1 MVPEDQ
7 ELDRQDHSSS
17 MGSSRGGL
25 LGISGSPARSSPRHT
40 GNGSHAVHRCVQLG
54 LGSLTRL
61 TLDSGSAFLRSPH
74 INILEMQ
81 AVISAVREFLLHLRS
96 IVVRLMCDNAVTG
109 CLHQEWRGHAILH
122 SHAGDDT
129 PAEVVQSQGNQA
141 GASPSGWCSVQ
152 DRSDSQHWVDV
163 GYGTSMTSVLQVG
176 RTTDRH
182 VCYILQQT
190 TDQVCIAISAS
201 QGRVDGRDVHFLGQR
216 EGPLVRIP
224 VTEAGP
230 SGATEDLTVSWSAN
244 DSCGSIARNS
254 SLVSGASGT
263 IARRSDPTVHRRSTT
278 ANPRRHS
285 ARLRDG
291 NPSLPA
297 VKSTPMET
305 LQPS

>member
-1 MVPEDQ
+1 MKWRVAYIKNEGSTRSYTLMQVMIRLLKWCNRKAIRLVPVHQADAV
-7 ELDRQDHSSS
+7 
-17 MGSSRGGL
+17 SRIGQILNTEWMLAMERLRPVFYKWGEPQIDMFATFSNRRL
-25 LGISGSPARSSPRHT
+25 IKFVSPYPHPR
-40 GNGSHAVHRCVQLG
+40 A
-54 LGSLTRL
+54 
-61 TLDSGSAFLRSPH
+61 
-74 INILEMQ
+74 
-81 AVISAVREFLLHLRS
+81 
-96 IVVRLMCDNAVTG
+96 
-109 CLHQEWRGHAILH
+109 EW
-122 SHAGDDT
+122 
-129 PAEVVQSQGNQA
+129 
-141 GASPSGWCSVQ
+141 
-152 DRSDSQHWVDV
+152 
-163 GYGTSMTSVLQVG
+163 
-176 RTTDRH
+176 
-182 VCYILQQT
+182 
-190 TDQVCIAISAS
+190 
-201 QGRVDGRDVHFLGQR
+201 DGRDVHFLGQR

-285 ARLRDG
+285 ARQRDG

>member
-25 LGISGSPARSSPRHT
+25 LGISGSPARSSLATPET
-40 GNGSHAVHRCVQLG
+40 EVTLFTDASNSDW
-54 LGSLTRL
+54 GSLTRL
-61 TLDSGSAFLRSPH
+61 TLDSGSAFPKIASHKHSGDAGR
-74 INILEMQ
+74 
-81 AVISAVREFLLHLRS
+81 
-96 IVVRLMCDNAVTG
+96 
-109 CLHQEWRGHAILH
+109 HQCSEGIPASSEVHSCSTDVWQCSDGLPTSRMKGHAILH

-163 GYGTSMTSVLQVG
+163 GYGTSTTSVLQVG

-190 TDQVCIAISAS
+190 TDQVCIAISAP

-254 SLVSGASGT
+254 SWYPELLELSQE
-263 IARRSDPTVHRRSTT
+263 DPI
-278 ANPRRHS
+278 P
-285 ARLRDG
+285 LYI
-291 NPSLPA
+291 
-297 VKSTPMET
+297 
-305 LQPS
+305 

>member
-1 MVPEDQ
+1 
-7 ELDRQDHSSS
+7 

-81 AVISAVREFLLHLRS
+81 AVISAVREFLPHLRS

-163 GYGTSMTSVLQVG
+163 GYGTSTTSVLQVG

-190 TDQVCIAISAS
+190 TDQVCIAISAP
-201 QGRVDGRDVHFLGQR
+201 QGRVDGTWC
-216 EGPLVRIP
+216 PLP
-224 VTEAGP
+224 GTTG
-230 SGATEDLTVSWSAN
+230 GASCTHSRHWSWSLR
-244 DSCGSIARNS
+244 CY
-254 SLVSGASGT
+254 
-263 IARRSDPTVHRRSTT
+263 RRSNSLMECKWFLWLHCKKQLTGIRSFWNYRKKIRSHCTSKV
-278 ANPRRHS
+278 NHC
-285 ARLRDG
+285 
-291 NPSLPA
+291 
-297 VKSTPMET
+297 
-305 LQPS
+305 